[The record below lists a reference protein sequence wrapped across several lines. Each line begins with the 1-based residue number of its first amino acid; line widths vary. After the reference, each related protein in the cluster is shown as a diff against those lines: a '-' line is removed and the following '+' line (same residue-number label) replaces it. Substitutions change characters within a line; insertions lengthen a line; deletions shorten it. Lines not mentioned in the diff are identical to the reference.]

1 MPESTILPTTEAE
14 LEIDRV
20 LTDYESQQP
29 FVPAN
34 DIVKTVQ
41 LDQSLDMAN
50 VPQGFNGLSD
60 ASSLCVKPSLSTVVP
75 ASLPLPLLCPCRTF
89 LAALI
94 LASKFSQDKCY
105 SNRAWAKLLGLPPCE
120 ISRCECALDQALDW
134 WLWIG
139 KKTSSLEPTPIHTS
153 LVGRTQS
160 ESCISSSLHK
170 LFLQSAIDLT
180 P

>member
-1 MPESTILPTTEAE
+1 MDPTPS
-14 LEIDRV
+14 DKVYRV

-29 FVPAN
+29 FVPTD

-60 ASSLCVKPSLSTVVP
+60 ASSLCVEPSLSTVVP
-75 ASLPLPLLCPCRTF
+75 ASLPSPLLCPRRTF

-120 ISRCECALDQALDW
+120 IGRCECALGQALNW
-134 WLWIG
+134 RLWIG
-139 KKTSSLEPTPIHTS
+139 KKTSLLEPTPVCTS

-160 ESCISSSLHK
+160 ESCISSSPHK
-170 LFLQSAIDLT
+170 LFLQPAIDLT